1 MANAKARKML
11 HIIKWMEGATDD
23 LCYRLLA
30 LEHFVMPLA
39 QVDKLLGF
47 HCWSKQGQ
55 ALLYS
60 S

>member
-1 MANAKARKML
+1 ML

-23 LCYRLLA
+23 LGYRLLA